1 VVRLKAFE
9 MALFLSSSF
18 FRSISMRNFFPWFF
32 VSICIILINHSQA
45 QVATPINALPS
56 ALKVYVDSSTN
67 KIFWPMDLPFWVK
80 LANSPGKDAQTFFLD
95 QYSEVA
101 VNGADKK
108 QNQGIKIEI
117 PGRQFLKWIAQVNQR
132 ETLLR
137 FYADGVPPVVTDS
150 FYGAPVFV
158 TKSDLF
164 FGSGLKYSVFAKD
177 ALSGVDSI
185 LTSVDKGTFV
195 PYEKPFEFDTEKE
208 YKINSYAVDKV
219 GYASSLK
226 TARCVVDKSPP
237 QSVYEKQTNFN
248 DDVLSV
254 STTIRLRSSD
264 KFSGVKSMFY
274 KFENQTNFLP
284 YTGQIF
290 SLYNLTDGDHV
301 LSFYG
306 IDNVKNVENQVNYP
320 FYLDK
325 TPPVPQISISGDNF
339 VLDKN
344 SFVSPRSHIELTA
357 TDKKIGVQKIQY
369 AINTLNANKKIEDYT
384 NPFSLNL
391 SAGPFLV
398 EYSATDKLGNMS
410 QKFNKPYIMDLTPPK
425 TGFKVIGPSYRQQT
439 AIWVTSATTLEFF
452 SADKGA
458 GLQRIE
464 FQTGTGNVEKYDHP
478 VSISKEGKY
487 MVRYWGVD
495 NVNNIENG
503 NVVLVIVDN
512 TNPEIKQ
519 IFSVAPVDS
528 IVNNDGKIVNVY
540 PQYTSLFLA
549 ATDQAAGVKMVW
561 YSLNGRPEL
570 EYHNVVLCD
579 KTGDYTL
586 KIRVED
592 NVGHFSEEVALFSV
606 KAMDASK

>member
-1 VVRLKAFE
+1 
-9 MALFLSSSF
+9 
-18 FRSISMRNFFPWFF
+18 MRNFFSSFF
-32 VSICIILINHSQA
+32 MCTCIVMINLLQA
-45 QVATPINALPS
+45 QVAAPPT

-67 KIFWPMDLPFWVK
+67 KIYWPMDLPFWVR
-80 LANSPGKDAQTFFLD
+80 LANSPEKDARTFLLD
-95 QYSEVA
+95 QYSEEA
-101 VNGADKK
+101 VSGADKK
-108 QNQGIKIEI
+108 NNKGIKLEI
-117 PGRQFLKWIAQVNQR
+117 PGRQFLKWIAQLNQR

-158 TKSDLF
+158 TKSDMF

-177 ALSGVDSI
+177 ALSGVDSV
-185 LTSVDKGTFV
+185 LTSVDKGTFT
-195 PYEKPFEFDTEKE
+195 PYDKPFEFDAEKE
-208 YKINSYAVDKV
+208 YKICSYAVDKV
-219 GYASSLK
+219 GYASTLK

-237 QSVYEKQTNFN
+237 QSIHETQTNFL

-254 STTIRLRSSD
+254 STTIRLHSSD
-264 KFSGVKSMFY
+264 KMSGVKSMFY

-290 SLYNLTDGDHV
+290 SLYNFSEGDHV

-306 IDNVKNVENQVNYP
+306 IDNVKNEENHVEYP

-325 TPPVPQISISGDNF
+325 TPPVPQISITGDNF

-344 SFVSPRSHIELTA
+344 TFISPRSLIAITA
-357 TDKKIGVQKIQY
+357 TDNKIGVQKILY
-369 AINTLNANKKIEDYT
+369 AINTFNANKKFENYE
-384 NPFSLNL
+384 NPFSINL
-391 SAGPFLV
+391 STGPLLV
-398 EYSATDKLGNMS
+398 EYSATDKLGNVS
-410 QKFNKPYIMDLTPPK
+410 QKYNKPFIMDPTPPK
-425 TGFKVIGPSYRQQT
+425 TGFKVAGPNYPQHT
-439 AIWVTSATTLEFF
+439 AIWVTSVTTLEFF
-452 SADKGA
+452 SADKGS

-464 FQTGTGNVEKYDHP
+464 YQIGTGNIEKYDHP
-478 VSISKEGKY
+478 VSISNEGKY

-495 NVNNIENG
+495 NVNNIEDG

-512 TNPEIKQ
+512 ANPEIKQ

-528 IVNNDGKIVNVY
+528 IVNNDGKIVNTY

-561 YSLNGRPEL
+561 YSVNGRPEL
-570 EYHNVVLCD
+570 EYHNVILCD
-579 KTGDYTL
+579 KTGDYAV